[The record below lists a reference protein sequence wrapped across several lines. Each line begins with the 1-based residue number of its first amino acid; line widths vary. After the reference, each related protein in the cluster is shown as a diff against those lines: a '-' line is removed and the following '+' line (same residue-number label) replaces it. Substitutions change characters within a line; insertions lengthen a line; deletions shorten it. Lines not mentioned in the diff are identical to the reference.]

1 MIVPISFIRLTIIA
15 VGILAVAGVDGAM
28 RGLRMPPEAGS
39 ELPAALRE
47 ALTLNVRDASNAAE
61 PPSDAP
67 VEASPQIVEDPSDGK
82 GMTTAE
88 LHVAWQGQLV
98 HLVDAR
104 LTRQFEEGHI
114 PGALSIPFEE
124 MASGYPAALDTLPIE
139 GPTVVYCDGGDCDA
153 SRNVASLLMELGYQ
167 NVSIFE
173 RGMEA
178 WTRAGFPVESGRG
191 Y

>member
-1 MIVPISFIRLTIIA
+1 MNLSPTRLAVIA
-15 VGILAVAGVDGAM
+15 AGILAVAGVDGAI
-28 RGLRMPPEAGS
+28 RGLQMPPKAGS
-39 ELPAALRE
+39 ELPAAVRE
-47 ALTLNVRDASNAAE
+47 ALNTHDGSNAAE
-61 PPSDAP
+61 SASDAP
-67 VEASPQIVEDPSDGK
+67 VEAIPQVVEDSSDGR

-88 LHVAWQGQLV
+88 LHMAWQAQLV

-124 MASGYPAALDTLPIE
+124 MASGYPAALDTLPVE

-153 SRNVASLLMELGYQ
+153 SRNVASLLLELGYQ
-167 NVSIFE
+167 NVTIFE
-173 RGMEA
+173 RGMES

>member
-1 MIVPISFIRLTIIA
+1 MPISPIRLTVIA
-15 VGILAVAGVDGAM
+15 AAILVVAGVDGAM
-28 RGLRMPPEAGS
+28 RGLQMPPKAEN
-39 ELPAALRE
+39 ELPAALRD
-47 ALTLNVRDASNAAE
+47 ALSSRAAS
-61 PPSDAP
+61 AP
-67 VEASPQIVEDPSDGK
+67 AQPESTAPTDQAVEITEDPADGR
-82 GMTTAE
+82 GMTTSE
-88 LHVAWQGQLV
+88 LHEAWQAQLV

-153 SRNVASLLMELGYQ
+153 SRNVAALLMELGYQ

-173 RGMEA
+173 RGMEE
-178 WTRAGFPVESGRG
+178 WTRAGYPVESGRG